1 MRTAL
6 HGTGLATD
14 HRAARVWWP
23 AACVREARRRG
34 MPPRYSST
42 GMPEN
47 RLEALKNLV
56 EQNPSDSFARYG
68 LAMAYANAGD
78 AAQAVREYQK
88 LLEVNPKYVA
98 AYYHGGQTLERLG
111 KPDEA
116 REMYRRGV
124 AVANEIGDQHT
135 RSELEAVLDLL
146 G

>member
-1 MRTAL
+1 
-6 HGTGLATD
+6 
-14 HRAARVWWP
+14 
-23 AACVREARRRG
+23 
-34 MPPRYSST
+34 
-42 GMPEN
+42 MPEN